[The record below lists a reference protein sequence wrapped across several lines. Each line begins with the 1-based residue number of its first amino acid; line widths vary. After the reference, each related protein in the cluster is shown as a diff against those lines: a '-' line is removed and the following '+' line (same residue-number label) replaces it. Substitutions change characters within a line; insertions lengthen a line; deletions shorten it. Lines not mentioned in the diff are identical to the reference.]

1 MPLHI
6 RHETIYRYEEPVRQ
20 SVQTLKLTPRREG
33 RQRTQQWSLLT
44 PGRRNEQVDAW
55 GNVTHLLTIDEPHEE
70 IRIVVSGVI
79 DVDAEPLD
87 REAGRLSPLVF
98 RAATPLT
105 AADAAIQA
113 LAGSALRRSG
123 GPPGGGLASGAV
135 ADADTLLAL
144 AAAVC
149 DVVRYRP
156 GATTVADTAITALA
170 RGEGVCQDQAHV
182 FLAACRTAGLAARY
196 VSGYLH
202 AGEQGDIASHAW
214 VDVWLEARGGWLGLD
229 ITHHRMVDERYCR
242 LAVGRDYLDAAPV
255 RGVRRGGGGET
266 LEVRVHVGD
275 SAQ

>member
-20 SVQTLKLTPRREG
+20 SVQTLKLIPRREE

-44 PGRRNEQVDAW
+44 PGRRSEQIDAW
-55 GNVTHLLTIDEPHEE
+55 GNITQLLTIDEPHDE
-70 IRIVVSGVI
+70 IRIVVSGTVDI
-79 DVDAEPLD
+79 DAGPMA
-87 REAGRLSPLVF
+87 RERGLLSPLVL

-105 AADAAIQA
+105 AANAAITA
-113 LAGSALRRSG
+113 LAERALAH
-123 GPPGGGLASGAV
+123 GLAAGSNIPQPPEA
-135 ADADTLLAL
+135 LLAL
-144 AAAVC
+144 AGEVC
-149 DVVRYRP
+149 EAVRYRP

-182 FLAACRTAGLAARY
+182 FLAACRAVGLAARY

-202 AGEQGDIASHAW
+202 ADSERDIASHAW
-214 VDVWLEARGGWLGLD
+214 VDVWTDEQSGWLGLD
-229 ITHHRMVDERYCR
+229 ITHRRVVDARYCR

-255 RGVRRGGGGET
+255 RGVRRGGGAET